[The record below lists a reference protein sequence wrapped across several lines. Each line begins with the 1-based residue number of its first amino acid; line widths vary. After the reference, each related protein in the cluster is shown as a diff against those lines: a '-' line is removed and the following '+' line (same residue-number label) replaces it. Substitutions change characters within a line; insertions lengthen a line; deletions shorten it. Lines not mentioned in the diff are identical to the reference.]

1 MPINRSN
8 LMPRLICFI
17 FTLFFVVSL
26 QAGELPRLGSLSE
39 KYESGNRGPGT
50 VSSGVGD
57 PGGVSYGT
65 YQLSSKLGRADQFV
79 AKYFPEEFKGLKAGS
94 DDFTKRWKQLAKEQT
109 DKLREKEHAY
119 IQVTHYDPQVAHLKK
134 TLMLDVNERSRALQN
149 AVWSIAVQH
158 GPTSKVIDRAL
169 APLLKKQAIN
179 GLGDKEI
186 LQAIYAERGRKD
198 EQGVLVY
205 FKSSSAAV
213 QKGVAKRFESELG
226 DALKAL
232 EAEMEKKPKE

>member
-1 MPINRSN
+1 
-8 LMPRLICFI
+8 MPRFMPLCILAVCFVA
-17 FTLFFVVSL
+17 TLN
-26 QAGELPRLGSLSE
+26 AGEAPRLGSLSE

-94 DDFTKRWKQLAKEQT
+94 DEFTKRWKQLAKEQT
-109 DKLREKEHAY
+109 EKLREKEHSY
-119 IQVTHYDPQVAHLKK
+119 IQLTHYDPQVAHLKK
-134 TLMLDVNERSRALQN
+134 SLMLDVNDRSRALQN
-149 AVWSIAVQH
+149 AVWSTAVQH
-158 GPTSKVIDRAL
+158 GPNAKVIDRAL
-169 APLLKKQAIN
+169 APLLKKQAIKE
-179 GLGDKEI
+179 LGDKEM

-205 FKSSSAAV
+205 FKNSSAAV
-213 QKGVAKRFESELG
+213 QKGVAKRFENELR

-232 EAEMEKKPKE
+232 DAETQKQPKE

>member
-1 MPINRSN
+1 
-8 LMPRLICFI
+8 MPRHVPISILALCFV
-17 FTLFFVVSL
+17 TALS
-26 QAGELPRLGSLSE
+26 AGELPRLGSLSE

-79 AKYFPEEFKGLKAGS
+79 AKYFPDEFKGLKAGT
-94 DDFTKRWKQLAKEQT
+94 DEFTKRWKQLAKEQT
-109 DKLREKEHAY
+109 EKLREKEHYY
-119 IQVTHYDPQVAHLKK
+119 IQVTHYDPQAAHLKK
-134 TLMLDVNERSRALQN
+134 ALMLDVNERSRALQN
-149 AVWSIAVQH
+149 AVWSTAVQH
-158 GPTSKVIDRAL
+158 GPNAKVIDRAL
-169 APLLKKQAIN
+169 APVLKTQTIKE
-179 GLGDKEI
+179 LRDKDM

-213 QKGVAKRFESELG
+213 QKGVAKRFESELR

-232 EAEMEKKPKE
+232 EVETEKKAKE